1 MQKTLEEKEEAFRER
16 MKAIACQWRDLQI
29 KEAQLKAYMKKSR
42 RVLQENDKLRT
53 QALKK
58 ARREREMK
66 MQKQSELL
74 RAKTELEAL
83 KNKHQK
89 LSDRVQKYSVFSKY
103 LEDVVKTSHFE
114 EIQKVIWRYK
124 TLMRMNKD
132 LLQAERGRREA
143 SEQAKELL
151 AQYTKE
157 KEEEILKYNNE
168 LAQLK
173 LHFDEAHSDVLTWES
188 RWAHIQKTATQRTLE
203 LGTIRMA
210 ILNLFYCICKQMKRS
225 LSVPADDNHMQ
236 LNMVEPTQ
244 TLSPCPERGAAITLS
259 CLREGRAQGIPGAQ
273 QVPPFSPLG
282 QGTSGRPVLSTEA
295 QKGVG
300 PVGHKE
306 GEPGR
311 PGRGCRSTMAK
322 V

>member
-1 MQKTLEEKEEAFRER
+1 
-16 MKAIACQWRDLQI
+16 
-29 KEAQLKAYMKKSR
+29 
-42 RVLQENDKLRT
+42 
-53 QALKK
+53 
-58 ARREREMK
+58 
-66 MQKQSELL
+66 
-74 RAKTELEAL
+74 
-83 KNKHQK
+83 
-89 LSDRVQKYSVFSKY
+89 
-103 LEDVVKTSHFE
+103 
-114 EIQKVIWRYK
+114 
-124 TLMRMNKD
+124 
-132 LLQAERGRREA
+132 
-143 SEQAKELL
+143 
-151 AQYTKE
+151 
-157 KEEEILKYNNE
+157 
-168 LAQLK
+168 
-173 LHFDEAHSDVLTWES
+173 
-188 RWAHIQKTATQRTLE
+188 
-203 LGTIRMA
+203 MA

-259 CLREGRAQGIPGAQ
+259 CLREGKAQGIPGAQ